1 MFVPQIKF
9 NAPRIAVVAICLSLL
24 CYASYQTLKSA
35 ESNSVSKIEIRHQ
48 AYGRAGSILERIGHC
63 EYIAIYDQ
71 NNRVVNYI
79 HRPDCTYCNKRQQD
93 MNDSICKAIRE
104 SK

>member
-1 MFVPQIKF
+1 MFVPQIKS
-9 NAPRIAVVAICLSLL
+9 NTLIIALIAICLIATCCL
-24 CYASYQTLKSA
+24 ATGILKSI
-35 ESNSVSKIEIRHQ
+35 ESNSVSKTEIRHQ
-48 AYGRAGSILERIGHC
+48 AYGRAGSMLERVGYC
-63 EYIAIYDQ
+63 EYIVVYDQ